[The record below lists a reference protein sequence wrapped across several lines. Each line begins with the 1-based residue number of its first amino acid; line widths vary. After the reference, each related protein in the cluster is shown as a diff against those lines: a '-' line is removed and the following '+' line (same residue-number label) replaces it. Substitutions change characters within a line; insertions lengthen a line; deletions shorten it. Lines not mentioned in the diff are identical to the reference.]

1 MPVPRPIFK
10 RHNEHVA
17 VVDFRM
23 GDQDIKAGEPFNRD
37 KYRTHIIR
45 YMFMRRRIGPVG
57 HPWTEEMLAGVKKPE
72 TVSKEKAKV
81 QKAQAKKKAELK
93 EKTTK
98 KAESKA
104 EDKKEEK
111 SQ

>member
-17 VVDFRM
+17 VVNFRM

-45 YMFMRRRIGPVG
+45 YMFVRRRIGPVG
-57 HPWTEEMLAGVKKPE
+57 HPWTEAMLAGVKKPE
-72 TVSKEKAKV
+72 TAS
-81 QKAQAKKKAELK
+81 KKKAETQK
-93 EKTTK
+93 AQTTKKVEPKAKSTK

-111 SQ
+111 S